1 MSESITERLLAFLRA
16 NGATFTAL
24 THEPVRTSAEAAQVR
39 GTPLEQEA
47 KALICHADDRTI
59 LIVLPADR
67 RLDSRAFKRERGVK
81 NLRMVSAEE
90 LHALTGLEPGAVPP
104 FGALF
109 GLPTYV
115 DARLLDQP
123 QLAFN
128 AGSRSTS
135 LILPSADYARLAE
148 ATVGHFSA
156 DADERPANPAIYPRD
171 AGREER

>member
-1 MSESITERLLAFLRA
+1 MDESVTERLLAFLRT
-16 NGATFTAL
+16 NGATFRVL
-24 THEPVRTSAEAAQVR
+24 THDPVRTSAEAAQVR
-39 GTPLEQEA
+39 GTPLEQGA
-47 KALICHADDRTI
+47 KALVCHADDHTV

-81 NLRMVSAEE
+81 NLRMISADE

-109 GLPTYV
+109 GLPTFV

-128 AGSRSTS
+128 AGSRTTS
-135 LILPSADYARLAE
+135 LILVTADYARLAE
-148 ATVGHFSA
+148 ATIGHFAA
-156 DADERPANPAIYPRD
+156 DVE
-171 AGREER
+171 